1 MRLVGGCRC
10 CGSQQHFGVC
20 YLFAPCDL
28 LHLFMLRLCPSPPS
42 DEFVVA
48 RPLNNVYP
56 PISAF
61 LVMRGLRLESHFLRD
76 RGHQPPP
83 PKYPSCFF
91 LPYRPRRPVQVMC
104 MSRAALSI
112 LPCRQYEPRTRVESL
127 AAPPSETTKGIQ
139 AAPVPG
145 RFIPP
150 PIPAAAAAAP
160 EPRPAETPTTLPGGG
175 LKVNGV
181 CAAVGAGG
189 EGAASGK
196 VTSPATTTSVTTTG
210 STVDR
215 VLAVAVSSLSVVLGR
230 DGCCDGTGS
239 AEAGA
244 SNATASAAD
253 AAAAA
258 GPACVLSGAQLEQ
271 AMGLV
276 LAGIYGVVAAAR
288 LRWSDVANL
297 RVYYHA
303 PVVAPAAPAAPAAAA
318 TTGTTTTGTDTGD
331 SKTMHGTRGGVDEEM
346 IKRATFLALAG
357 ATKER
362 PAVTFVPAR
371 ALDSGAAV
379 SVHATAWDLDR
390 LRTELWVRGAA

>member
-1 MRLVGGCRC
+1 
-10 CGSQQHFGVC
+10 
-20 YLFAPCDL
+20 
-28 LHLFMLRLCPSPPS
+28 
-42 DEFVVA
+42 
-48 RPLNNVYP
+48 
-56 PISAF
+56 
-61 LVMRGLRLESHFLRD
+61 
-76 RGHQPPP
+76 
-83 PKYPSCFF
+83 
-91 LPYRPRRPVQVMC
+91 
-104 MSRAALSI
+104 MSRAALSV
-112 LPCRQYEPRTRVESL
+112 LPCQYYEPRTRVESL
-127 AAPPSETTKGIQ
+127 AAPPSSGTTKGVQ

-145 RFIPP
+145 SFIPP
-150 PIPAAAAAAP
+150 PTPAAAAAP
-160 EPRPAETPTTLPGGG
+160 KTRPVETRTTLPGGG
-175 LKVNGV
+175 KVKGV

-230 DGCCDGTGS
+230 DGCGDGTS
-239 AEAGA
+239 TAEEGA
-244 SNATASAAD
+244 SNATASD
-253 AAAAA
+253 AVGAAA

-346 IKRATFLALAG
+346 VKRATFLALAG
-357 ATKER
+357 ATR
-362 PAVTFVPAR
+362 R
-371 ALDSGAAV
+371 GR
-379 SVHATAWDLDR
+379 R
-390 LRTELWVRGAA
+390 LRLYPPAG